1 MLIQCESNA
10 NQMHPQQ
17 GPQNYQFPQGYVPQY
32 QFPPSISYP
41 QTQCQQ
47 SQPQQMP
54 IFPYQMYAPQPQP
67 QPQPQQVQTDEL
79 DEDEISDD
87 EDDTVYFMYKGK
99 QMGYDEENTLFL
111 IEETGPSIVG
121 TWDPETEQPVFDEG
135 KEP

>member
-1 MLIQCESNA
+1 MTPLPAPTAEEEETQNTVVENA
-10 NQMHPQQ
+10 KPE
-17 GPQNYQFPQGYVPQY
+17 PE
-32 QFPPSISYP
+32 
-41 QTQCQQ
+41 
-47 SQPQQMP
+47 
-54 IFPYQMYAPQPQP
+54 PQP